1 MTRND
6 LAVAEFLKAESLK
19 PNATELL
26 FKIAL
31 EYWYHQKLE
40 EAEKYYQKIIAITPD
55 HMQAHLNLISVFK
68 KLKNW
73 EKALEEIETSK
84 RLGRETNNDHGIA
97 IAERKSG
104 FIKARMSMTA
114 KDYNRK
120 TQPPFD

>member
-19 PNATELL
+19 PNDTELL

-55 HMQAHLNLISVFK
+55 HM
-68 KLKNW
+68 
-73 EKALEEIETSK
+73 
-84 RLGRETNNDHGIA
+84 
-97 IAERKSG
+97 
-104 FIKARMSMTA
+104 
-114 KDYNRK
+114 
-120 TQPPFD
+120 

>member
-1 MTRND
+1 MTRKD

-19 PNATELL
+19 PNDTELL

-55 HMQAHLNLISVFK
+55 HMQANLNLISVFE

-84 RLGRETNNDHGIA
+84 RLGRETNNDHAIA